1 MGKNKKTIEVEG
13 STVED
18 AIKKALKFFNVSREA
33 LSVKVVCEEKRGL
46 FGMAGAKPAKIK
58 VTLIDL
64 CTTNDK
70 KNKEAKV
77 EILTTTSIIKEKV
90 SKEEK

>member
-1 MGKNKKTIEVEG
+1 MEDLKKYVSLKMDKNKKTIEVEG

-33 LSVKVVCEEKRGL
+33 LNVKVVCEEKRGL

-58 VTLIDL
+58 VTI
-64 CTTNDK
+64 
-70 KNKEAKV
+70 
-77 EILTTTSIIKEKV
+77 
-90 SKEEK
+90 KEEK